1 MTVTRI
7 QATKVVTQTFPNT
20 TLTSFDIPRPQTTT
34 PAQVPYAEG
43 SDHVVEPPARD
54 DFSAGHCTVE
64 LPATLKLANVYCR
77 TVEIRKILPPAQKG
91 VQGPATAYYPTGA
104 PTDTGHVRFIV
115 NETTDVLPTASDAFL
130 DLMGE
135 PHATVSTTVRS
146 FPGITLREGEFI
158 RMSLYNN
165 SGGALTDQVITANY
179 KFGLNQ
185 QDTGR
190 P

>member
-77 TVEIRKILPPAQKG
+77 TVEIRKALPPAQTG
-91 VQGPATAYYPTGA
+91 NVTAAALFPNGA
-104 PTDTGHVRFIV
+104 PAASGHVRFIV